1 MPPFYT
7 QVSVTSSDGGL
18 YSSIQLAKAIYPH
31 KNSVEYKFDNVAALK
46 MNNIAMH
53 YKIFPKS
60 QVIAI
65 EEYTN
70 SIYNSNWEQSEVEG
84 KQLVTP
90 PQHHY
95 KINNAKRTTFHLENG
110 HKKLSQDD
118 CGKRLCWNC
127 LHVKGSILFK

>member
-18 YSSIQLAKAIYPH
+18 CSSIQLAKAIYSH

-53 YKIFPKS
+53 YKRFPKS
-60 QVIAI
+60 QVIPI

-84 KQLVTP
+84 KQLLTP
-90 PQHHY
+90 PQHLSVQLFIQ
-95 KINNAKRTTFHLENG
+95 KMVTKNG
-110 HKKLSQDD
+110 VKMTVANEFVETVCMSKEAFCLS
-118 CGKRLCWNC
+118 NT
-127 LHVKGSILFK
+127 